1 MFIKDGWYV
10 AAWAAELQDKPIAVE
25 ITGEDIVL
33 FRDKSGRAHALEDR
47 CAHRGV
53 PLSRGQVTEHGL
65 ECGYHGITFGAGG
78 GCTHLP
84 HQNSIPKSMCVK
96 SFAVHEQDQL
106 VWIWP
111 GNGPADVTKIPSF
124 PYHKSWTGQLG
135 GKLTVHANYELF
147 VENLMDLTHVGYL
160 HPGTIGGDAKTHVDA
175 IQNTVKTDT
184 GVKFTRWYMDVMPPP
199 FYAAMQF
206 PGRINRW
213 QEMEFISPGAVVLY
227 TGGIDAMYNQDCSNL
242 SHGVHNRFFFAL
254 TPHRHNQC
262 TVFYSASRAHLK
274 DMSQL
279 TDKLFNDLGQILS
292 EDAAMVEAQHVNL
305 IKYPDRPLTNIVS
318 DSARILA
325 QRHIDAQKTG
335 G

>member
-10 AAWAAELQDKPIAVE
+10 AAWSTELQGKPMAVE

-33 FRDKSGRAHALEDR
+33 FRDKSGQVHALEDR

-84 HQNSIPKSMCVK
+84 HQPSIPKSMCVK
-96 SFAVHEQDQL
+96 SFAVHEQDQII
-106 VWIWP
+106 WIWP
-111 GNGPADVTKIPSF
+111 SNSVADVTKIPSF
-124 PYHKSWTGQLG
+124 PYHQTWTGRTG
-135 GKLTVHANYELF
+135 GVLTVKANYELF

-175 IQNTVKTDT
+175 VQDTVKTDT
-184 GVKFTRWYMDVMPPP
+184 GVKFTRWYMNVTTPP
-199 FYAAMQF
+199 FYAAMKF

-213 QEMEFISPGAVVLY
+213 QEMEFISPGTVVLY
-227 TGGIDAMYNQDCSNL
+227 SGGIDVGHSQDRSDPE
-242 SHGVHNRFFFAL
+242 HGVHNRFLMAL
-254 TPHRHNQC
+254 TPNNHNQC
-262 TVFYSASRAHLK
+262 QVFYSASRAHLK
-274 DMSQL
+274 DVAQL
-279 TDKLFNDLGQILS
+279 TDKMFTDLGQILS
-292 EDAAMVEAQHVNL
+292 EDASMVEAQHTNL
-305 IKYPDRPLTNIVS
+305 KKYSSRPLTNIVS

-325 QRHIDAQKTG
+325 QRHMDAQKTG